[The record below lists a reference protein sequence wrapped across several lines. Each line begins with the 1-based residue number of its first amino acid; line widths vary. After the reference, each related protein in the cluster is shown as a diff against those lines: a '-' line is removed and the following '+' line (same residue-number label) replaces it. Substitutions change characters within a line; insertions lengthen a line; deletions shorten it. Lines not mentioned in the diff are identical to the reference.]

1 MTTDV
6 IMPQM
11 GESIAE
17 GTLTRWLVQVGEKVE
32 QDQPL
37 FEVSTD
43 KVDAEIPSPA
53 AGTLLEIRFS
63 EGDVVQ
69 VDAVVAVVGEPGDED
84 ARGDETVAV
93 PATEPKPPAALEDQP
108 PAPPPQPTSFSA
120 GSVEAGSRTSGDHE
134 LVERVRHFSSPLVR
148 RMAAEAGVDL
158 AQLEGTGIH
167 GRVTKR
173 DLQAFLEDQ
182 SGAPEAPA
190 TSEPRTA
197 EVLAPQRQPAVQGEF
212 IVPAFSEGDNV
223 EIEPM
228 SNIRRLTAAH
238 MAYSK
243 QTSAHVSSVFHL
255 DLSRVARVRNRA
267 KAGFLATHGTKLTY
281 MPFIFRAV
289 ANALVANPKLN
300 ASIDG
305 TNIVFKKDI
314 NLGMAVALDW
324 GLIVPV
330 IRHADRLNL
339 LGLAKTANDLADRAR
354 SKRLTPD
361 EVQGGTFTVTNPGV
375 FGSLFGT
382 PIINQPQ
389 VAILGIGAIEKR
401 PVVDTDG
408 DGNDTIAIKT
418 MSYFAITFDH
428 RLVDGADA
436 DQFMNHMQ
444 QTLLEETWSE
454 LDAFA

>member
-1 MTTDV
+1 MATEV

-17 GTLTRWLVQVGEKVE
+17 GTITKWLVQPGETVE
-32 QDQPL
+32 RDQPL
-37 FEVSTD
+37 FEISTD

-53 AGTLLEIRFS
+53 TGLLLEVKFS
-63 EGDVVQ
+63 EGSLVQ
-69 VDAVVAVVGEPGDED
+69 VNDVVAVIGEVGEQVADPG
-84 ARGDETVAV
+84 RVA
-93 PATEPKPPAALEDQP
+93 EPE
-108 PAPPPQPTSFSA
+108 APPPPDLSAAESSAPTPGVVVSTEPQPEPVLAT
-120 GSVEAGSRTSGDHE
+120 EGD
-134 LVERVRHFSSPLVR
+134 LKERIKRYSSPLVR
-148 RMAAEAGVDL
+148 RMAAAEGVDL
-158 AQLEGTGIH
+158 TSLTGTGIH

-173 DLQAFLEDQ
+173 DLEEVLARR
-182 SGAPEAPA
+182 SAAPPA
-190 TSEPRTA
+190 TIAPTPRTA
-197 EVLAPQRQPAVQGEF
+197 EVVAQPQKMVGEF
-212 IVPAFSEGDNV
+212 VVPAYREGDNV

-243 QTSAHVSSVFHL
+243 RTSAHVSSVFHL
-255 DLSRVARVRNRA
+255 DLSRVAKIRERA
-267 KAGFLATHGTKLTY
+267 KAGFLATHGTKLTF

-289 ANALVANPKLN
+289 ANALIANPKLN

-305 TNIVFKKDI
+305 TNVIFKKDI

-339 LGLAKTANDLADRAR
+339 LGLAKSANDLAARAR
-354 SKRLTPD
+354 GKKLSPD

-382 PIINQPQ
+382 PVINQPQ

-401 PVVDTDG
+401 PVVASDAE
-408 DGNDTIAIKT
+408 GNDTISIKT

-436 DQFMNHMQ
+436 DQFMNHIG

-454 LDAFA
+454 LDAFS